1 MTLHTHLATLTPAQ
15 LRNQLR
21 EPDPVQLHDWNVS
34 EHGYKAAVRL
44 AIIAKDTRYDA
55 PDF

>member
-1 MTLHTHLATLTPAQ
+1 MSLHIYLATLTPTQ

-21 EPDPVQLHDWNVS
+21 DPDPVQLHDWNVKPDT
-34 EHGYKAAVRL
+34 YKAAVRL

-55 PDF
+55 QDF